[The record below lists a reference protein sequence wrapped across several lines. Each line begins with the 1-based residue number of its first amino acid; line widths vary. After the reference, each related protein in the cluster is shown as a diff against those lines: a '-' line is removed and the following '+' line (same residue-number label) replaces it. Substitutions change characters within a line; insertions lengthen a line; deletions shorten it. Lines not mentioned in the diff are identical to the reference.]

1 VAFSIAVANRAKLL
15 CGLPLRNPIA
25 PAKMG
30 DQLSEAQEPVQIDSP
45 NDASFSEDTARTSPT
60 KTRMSSNAELIKD
73 GEALK
78 SPRDRGAGSK
88 AKDNMRKFAFS
99 TEQLGRLVNPDRS
112 LPEFYRLGGLA
123 GLEDGLRTDRRS
135 GLSSEETV
143 LDDRVFSHNTN
154 DGLVPGNTERRTSKG
169 EEEEEEEEEAARA
182 PLPIARATTTSWI
195 TAGRL
200 HEHDGAFADRKRVF
214 LDNTLPTKTPL
225 NLLQLMWMAYNDFVL
240 FFLTAAAAVSLAV
253 GFYQAYATVRTP
265 SNPPIEWV
273 QGVSI
278 LVAIVIIVVVGSVN
292 DLEKERQFA
301 KLNKKQQD
309 RTVKVIRSGTSQEIP
324 ISDVLV
330 GDVVH
335 LESGDVI
342 PADGI
347 FIGGYNVKCDESSTT
362 GESVLIHKHAADEVF
377 QELVSQEREKEPEQR
392 DSDSPKTEKDPFI
405 FSGSKVAEGLGTF
418 LVTATG
424 RNSNYGKILLALKE
438 EPSQTPLQFRLN
450 KIAKAIAWFGFAAAL
465 LLFVVLFIKFL
476 AQLPHDSSTPP
487 QKGQN
492 FLRILIISI
501 TVLVIAVPEGLP
513 LAVTLALAFA
523 SNRMLK
529 DNNLIRKL
537 QACEIMGNVTN
548 ICSDKTGTLTQN
560 KMKVVAGTVST
571 TQLFNDEIGVS
582 HTAID
587 LEAASPQEISA
598 ASAAVS
604 VPVGGFIGGN
614 LIDEVKEMLKESIVA
629 NSTAFEG
636 PGEDGQETFIGS
648 QTETALLTF
657 ARDHLGIGVL
667 SAERSNIKI
676 VQLVPFEARRQC
688 MGTVVE
694 LDSMYRLYVKGASE
708 VLLRKCTRSM
718 QFSAEKGVWDTE
730 LTTDDAEYLNR
741 LITSYASHSL
751 RTISLVYR
759 DFERWPPPGAK
770 VLEDGEVVFED
781 ILKDLV
787 FFGLV
792 GIRDPLRDGAKEAVE
807 ACRKAGATVRMVTGD
822 NILTAKA
829 IAKECGILSS
839 ASRDNAANN
848 DVVMEGSE
856 FRALSPEDM
865 DRIIPNLKVIARSSP
880 DDKRILV
887 THLKQMGEIVAVTGD
902 GTNDAPALAAA
913 DIGLSMGISGTEIAR
928 EASAIVIMDDNFAS
942 IVKAIMWGRAV
953 NDAVK
958 KFLQV

>member
-1 VAFSIAVANRAKLL
+1 MKAAPPVQI
-15 CGLPLRNPIA
+15 PLA
-25 PAKMG
+25 TMQV
-30 DQLSEAQEPVQIDSP
+30 QLSEHHNQNQIDSTNTP
-45 NDASFSEDTARTSPT
+45 LQSEDTTPTFPTQTRTSI
-60 KTRMSSNAELIKD
+60 SNTELIKD
-73 GEALK
+73 GEALR
-78 SPRDRGAGSK
+78 SPRRSPGAAGSK
-88 AKDNMRKFAFS
+88 AKENKRKFAF
-99 TEQLGRLVNPDRS
+99 TPEQLGRLVNPNKS
-112 LPEFYRLGGLA
+112 LPEFYAFGGLA
-123 GLEDGLRTDRRS
+123 GLEYGLRTDRRS
-135 GLSSEETV
+135 GLSLEETV
-143 LDDRVFSHNTN
+143 LDDRVFSHGAN
-154 DGLVPGNTERRTSKG
+154 DNLVPGDTEISTSK
-169 EEEEEEEEEAARA
+169 EDEEAALAPRA
-182 PLPIARATTTSWI
+182 ITRATTWI
-195 TAGRL
+195 TSGRL

-214 LDNTLPTKTPL
+214 LDNTIPTKKPL
-225 NLLQLMWMAYNDFVL
+225 NIFQLMWMAYNDFVL
-240 FFLTAAAAVSLAV
+240 LFLTAAAAVSLGV
-253 GFYQAYATVRTP
+253 GFYQAFGTVSTP

-273 QGVSI
+273 QGVAI
-278 LVAIVIIVVVGSVN
+278 LVAIVIIVLVGSVN
-292 DLEKERQFA
+292 DWEKERQFA
-301 KLNKKQQD
+301 KLDKKQQD
-309 RTVKVIRSGTSQEIP
+309 RTVKVIRSATSQVLP
-324 ISDVLV
+324 IADVLV

-362 GESVLIHKHAADEVF
+362 GESLLIHKHAAEEVF
-377 QELVSQEREKEPEQR
+377 QAIARQEREKEPEQR
-392 DSDSPKTEKDPFI
+392 ESDSPKIELDPFI

-424 RNSNYGKILLALKE
+424 VNSNYGKILLGLKK
-438 EPSQTPLQFRLN
+438 EPSQTPLQSRLN

-476 AQLPHDSSTPP
+476 VQLPHDSSTPP

-492 FLRILIISI
+492 FLRILIISL
-501 TVLVIAVPEGLP
+501 TVLIIAVPEGLP

-529 DNNLIRKL
+529 DNNLVRQL

-560 KMKVVAGTVST
+560 KMKVVVGTVST
-571 TQLFNDEIGVS
+571 TQLFNNDLGVS
-582 HTAID
+582 QTAMD
-587 LEAASPQEISA
+587 LRATSPQETSA
-598 ASAAVS
+598 ASAAVA
-604 VPVGGFIGGN
+604 VPIGGFIGGT
-614 LIDEVKEMLKESIVA
+614 LIDEVKEMLKQSIVA

-636 PGEDGQETFIGS
+636 PGEDGQQTFIGS

-657 ARDHLGIGVL
+657 ARDHLAIGLL
-667 SAERSNIKI
+667 STERSNIKI
-676 VQLVPFEARRQC
+676 VQLVPFEAKRQC
-688 MGTVVE
+688 MGTVVK

-718 QFSAEKGVWDTE
+718 QFSVEKGVWDTE
-730 LTTDDAEYLNR
+730 LTTDNAESLNR
-741 LITSYASHSL
+741 IITSYASHSL

-759 DFERWPPPGAK
+759 DFEQWPPAGAQI
-770 VLEDGEVVFED
+770 LDDGEVVFED

-787 FFGLV
+787 FFGIV
-792 GIRDPLRDGAKEAVE
+792 GIRDSLRKGAKEAVQ
-807 ACRKAGATVRMVTGD
+807 ACHKAGAIVRMVTGD

-829 IAKECGILSS
+829 IAKECGILSTTTTGIDI
-839 ASRDNAANN
+839 A
-848 DVVMEGSE
+848 MEGPD
-856 FRALSPEDM
+856 FRALSTADM

-880 DDKRILV
+880 SDKQILV
-887 THLKQMGEIVAVTGD
+887 TRLKEMGEIVAVTGD

-928 EASAIVIMDDNFAS
+928 EASSIVLMDDNFSS